1 MTTLPSERPS
11 DLGRSN
17 CDSLSPKRSSN
28 ADVMNRRSSDEAIV
42 IVKFC
47 ACEVMVT
54 WVRVKHRISNR
65 MLEVKGGT
73 CKRPWPLIIDW
84 QSEISRIGTSEYPRR
99 KQWTNRWRKIDERQL
114 QLRVK

>member
-1 MTTLPSERPS
+1 MGLR
-11 DLGRSN
+11 N

-28 ADVMNRRSSDEAIV
+28 ADVMNRGSSDEAIV

-47 ACEVMVT
+47 AGEVMVT

-84 QSEISRIGTSEYPRR
+84 QSEISRIRSQR
-99 KQWTNRWRKIDERQL
+99 L
-114 QLRVK
+114 FAS